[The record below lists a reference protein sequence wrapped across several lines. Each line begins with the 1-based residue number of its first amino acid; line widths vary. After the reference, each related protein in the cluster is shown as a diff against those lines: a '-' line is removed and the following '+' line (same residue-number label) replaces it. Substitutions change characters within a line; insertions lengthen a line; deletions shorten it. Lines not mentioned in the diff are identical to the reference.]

1 MAPPQERGER
11 APAAAFEAA
20 TGDGPASADPPA
32 RREAAVR
39 VAFEGLRQIRR
50 LMNTGHPDPL
60 SVPAAWER
68 NQMVRAISL
77 SLEAAGVPP
86 SAVDET
92 GRRTATG
99 YRVCPAD
106 QPGAVRVEWLG
117 PAGSGAAQQ
126 EAEALRRCADALRPL
141 GWEAL
146 EYRGARRHRYLEVEA
161 AS

>member
-1 MAPPQERGER
+1 MTSPRERGER
-11 APAAAFEAA
+11 APAATFEAA
-20 TGDGPASADPPA
+20 TGDGPAPAEPPA
-32 RREAAVR
+32 QREAAVR

-50 LMNTGHPDPL
+50 LMNTGHAEPL

-68 NQMVRAISL
+68 TQLGRAISL
-77 SLEAAGVPP
+77 TLEAAGIPP
-86 SAVDET
+86 SAVDGT

-99 YRVCPAD
+99 YRVCPAE

-117 PAGSGAAQQ
+117 PPGSGAAQE
-126 EAEALRRCADALRPL
+126 EAEALRRCADALRAC

-161 AS
+161 AL